1 MQQQPNYYLSNDEF
15 DEELTI
21 NLKKMFFTLWSRKFL
36 ITKVFVAVLAIFI
49 LLTFVS
55 AKKYKVDADLY
66 INKTNNSNMVE
77 INPYV
82 ISELGAGGGM
92 TALMST
98 ANMANDIE
106 LMQSPLVID
115 KVIKDNDLR
124 FRKVF
129 GIFSTKKTGKYLT
142 TEAFLKKGISF
153 ENKKGTNVVT
163 IEYKSKDRELAYNV
177 VNSIIVHYLELNKDI
192 NTTKSKSDKK
202 IIEEEYLKAKA
213 ELNSKMNSVSGLPS
227 TAVSGT
233 GGLAALSSISKS
245 AQKAMSGI
253 QGQYVSG
260 VKSELRIKEDAEKV
274 AALSSKLEWA
284 KLVDQMSE
292 SSKVIILK
300 EPRLLQEYEQ
310 TSPKLFTNILL
321 GIVFGIIAS
330 LLAVI
335 LLENFDK
342 RLTYSMLAENI
353 IYNLEK
359 DLTDLKMLLLAN
371 QNKNI
376 TLVVFEPISNKIIGT
391 LKEFSNINMVCG
403 DISKE
408 FVDTISNSSEIILFA
423 QINKTDAKLYKQVKT
438 MIKDVNKNILS
449 EVLL

>member
-1 MQQQPNYYLSNDEF
+1 M
-15 DEELTI
+15 
-21 NLKKMFFTLWSRKFL
+21 
-36 ITKVFVAVLAIFI
+36 
-49 LLTFVS
+49 
-55 AKKYKVDADLY
+55 
-66 INKTNNSNMVE
+66 
-77 INPYV
+77 
-82 ISELGAGGGM
+82 
-92 TALMST
+92 
-98 ANMANDIE
+98 
-106 LMQSPLVID
+106 
-115 KVIKDNDLR
+115 
-124 FRKVF
+124 
-129 GIFSTKKTGKYLT
+129 
-142 TEAFLKKGISF
+142 
-153 ENKKGTNVVT
+153 
-163 IEYKSKDRELAYNV
+163 
-177 VNSIIVHYLELNKDI
+177 HYLELNKDI